1 MNQSIGKF
9 FSYFLPI
16 IVVLVIYV
24 VVSRYVFGVGR
35 ADLQELALYLHA
47 LVFLGCAGWALTEEE
62 HVRVDILYK
71 DKPNSYKRLVNTLGL
86 IFFVLPVVF
95 IISFYSIDFI
105 KLSWLLKESSTEP
118 GGLKTVYLHKTLIL
132 LFPLM
137 LLLAAVKQLREL
149 WK

>member
-16 IVVLVIYV
+16 IVILVIYIV
-24 VVSRYVFGVGR
+24 ISRYVFGVGR

-47 LVFLGCAGWALTEEE
+47 LVFLGCAGWALAEEE

-71 DKPNSYKRLVNTLGL
+71 DKSESYKKLINTLGL
-86 IFFVLPVVF
+86 VFFVLPVIF

-105 KLSWLLKESSTEP
+105 KLSWLLKESSTEQ
-118 GGLKTVYLHKTLIL
+118 GGLKTVYLHKTIIL
-132 LFPLM
+132 LFPLV
-137 LLLAAVKQLREL
+137 LFLAAVKQLKGL

>member
-16 IVVLVIYV
+16 IVILVIYIV
-24 VVSRYVFGVGR
+24 ISRYVFGVGR

-47 LVFLGCAGWALTEEE
+47 LVFLGCTGWALVEEE

-71 DKPNSYKRLVNTLGL
+71 DRSESYKKLINTLGL
-86 IFFVLPVVF
+86 VFFVLPVIF
-95 IISFYSIDFI
+95 IISFYSVDFI

-118 GGLKTVYLHKTLIL
+118 GGLKTVYLHKTIIL

-137 LLLAAVKQLREL
+137 LFLATVKQLKEL

>member
-1 MNQSIGKF
+1 MNQSIGKL

-16 IVVLVIYV
+16 IVNLVIYIV
-24 VVSRYVFGVGR
+24 ISRYIFGVGR
-35 ADLQELALYLHA
+35 ADLQELVLYLHA

-71 DKPNSYKRLVNTLGL
+71 DRSDSHKNLINTLGL
-86 IFFVLPVVF
+86 VFFVLPVVF
-95 IISFYSIDFI
+95 VISFYSIDFI

-118 GGLKTVYLHKTLIL
+118 GGLKTVYLHKTIIL
-132 LFPLM
+132 LFPLV
-137 LLLAAVKQLREL
+137 LFLAAVKQLKEL

>member
-16 IVVLVIYV
+16 IVVLVIYIV
-24 VVSRYVFGVGR
+24 INRYLFGVGR
-35 ADLQELALYLHA
+35 ADLQELVLYLHA
-47 LVFLGCAGWALTEEE
+47 LVFLGCAGWALADEE

-71 DKPNSYKRLVNTLGL
+71 DKSESYKRLVNTLGL
-86 IFFVLPVVF
+86 VFFVLPLVF

-118 GGLKTVYLHKTLIL
+118 GGLKTVYLHKTIIL
-132 LFPLM
+132 LFPLV
-137 LLLAAVKQLREL
+137 LFLAVLKKLKEL

>member
-16 IVVLVIYV
+16 IIILVIYIV
-24 VVSRYVFGVGR
+24 ISRYVFGVGR

-47 LVFLGCAGWALTEEE
+47 LVFLGCAGWALAEEE

-71 DKPNSYKRLVNTLGL
+71 DKSKSYKKLINTLGL
-86 IFFVLPVVF
+86 ILFVLPVVF

-118 GGLKTVYLHKTLIL
+118 GGLRTVYLHKTIIL
-132 LFPLM
+132 LFPLV
-137 LLLAAVKQLREL
+137 LFLAAVKQLKEL

>member
-16 IVVLVIYV
+16 IVILIIYIVI
-24 VVSRYVFGVGR
+24 SRYVFGVGR

-47 LVFLGCAGWALTEEE
+47 IVFLGCAGWALAEEE
-62 HVRVDILYK
+62 HVRVDIVYK
-71 DKPNSYKRLVNTLGL
+71 EKSESYKKLINALGL
-86 IFFVLPVVF
+86 VFFVLPVVF

-105 KLSWLLKESSTEP
+105 KLSWILKESSTEP
-118 GGLKTVYLHKTLIL
+118 GGLKTVYLHKTIIL
-132 LFPLM
+132 LFPLV
-137 LLLAAVKQLREL
+137 LFLAAVKQLKEL

>member
-16 IVVLVIYV
+16 IVILVIYIV
-24 VVSRYVFGVGR
+24 ISRYVFGVGR

-47 LVFLGCAGWALTEEE
+47 LVFLGCAGWALVEEQ

-71 DKPNSYKRLVNTLGL
+71 DRSESYKKLINTLGL
-86 IFFVLPVVF
+86 VFFVLPVIF
-95 IISFYSIDFI
+95 IISFYSVDFI

-118 GGLKTVYLHKTLIL
+118 GGLKTVYLHKTIILI
-132 LFPLM
+132 FPLV
-137 LLLAAVKQLREL
+137 LLLAAVRQLKEL

>member
-16 IVVLVIYV
+16 IVILVIYIV
-24 VVSRYVFGVGR
+24 ISRYIFGVGR

-47 LVFLGCAGWALTEEE
+47 LVFLGCAGWALIDEE

-71 DKPNSYKRLVNTLGL
+71 DKSESYKRLVNTLGL
-86 IFFVLPVVF
+86 VFFVLPAVF
-95 IISFYSIDFI
+95 VISFYSIDFI

-118 GGLKTVYLHKTLIL
+118 GGLKTVYLHKTIIL
-132 LFPLM
+132 LFPLV
-137 LLLAAVKQLREL
+137 LFLAAVRQLKEL

>member
-16 IVVLVIYV
+16 IVVLVIYIV
-24 VVSRYVFGVGR
+24 ISRYIFGVGR

-71 DKPNSYKRLVNTLGL
+71 DKPNSHKRLVNTLGL

-132 LFPLM
+132 LFPLV

>member
-16 IVVLVIYV
+16 IVILVIYIV
-24 VVSRYVFGVGR
+24 ISRYVFGVGR

-47 LVFLGCAGWALTEEE
+47 LVFLGCAGWALAEEE

-71 DKPNSYKRLVNTLGL
+71 DKSESYKKFVNTLGL
-86 IFFVLPVVF
+86 VFFVLPVIF

-118 GGLKTVYLHKTLIL
+118 GGVKTVYLHKTILL
-132 LFPLM
+132 LFPLV
-137 LLLAAVKQLREL
+137 LFLAAVKQ
-149 WK
+149 

>member
-16 IVVLVIYV
+16 IVILVIYIV
-24 VVSRYVFGVGR
+24 ISRYIFGVGR
-35 ADLQELALYLHA
+35 ADLQELALYFHA
-47 LVFLGCAGWALTEEE
+47 LVFLGCAGWALVEEE

-71 DKPNSYKRLVNTLGL
+71 DKSNPYKRIINTLGL
-86 IFFVLPVVF
+86 VFFVLPVVL

-118 GGLKTVYLHKTLIL
+118 GGLQTVYLHKTIIL
-132 LFPLM
+132 LFPLV
-137 LLLAAVKQLREL
+137 LFLAAIKQLKDL

>member
-16 IVVLVIYV
+16 IVILVIYIV
-24 VVSRYVFGVGR
+24 FSRYIFGVGR

-71 DKPNSYKRLVNTLGL
+71 DKSDSYKRTINTLGL
-86 IFFVLPVVF
+86 VFFVFPLVF

-118 GGLKTVYLHKTLIL
+118 GGLKTVYLHKTIIL

-137 LLLAAVKQLREL
+137 LFLAAIKQLKEL

>member
-16 IVVLVIYV
+16 IVILVIYV
-24 VVSRYVFGVGR
+24 VISRYIFGVGR

-118 GGLKTVYLHKTLIL
+118 GGLETVYLHKTLIL
-132 LFPLM
+132 LFPLV
-137 LLLAAVKQLREL
+137 LLLAAIKQLREL

>member
-1 MNQSIGKF
+1 M
-9 FSYFLPI
+9 
-16 IVVLVIYV
+16 
-24 VVSRYVFGVGR
+24 
-35 ADLQELALYLHA
+35 HA

-71 DKPNSYKRLVNTLGL
+71 DKSESYKKLINTLGL
-86 IFFVLPVVF
+86 VLFVLPVVF

-118 GGLKTVYLHKTLIL
+118 GGLKTVYLHKTIIL
-132 LFPLM
+132 LFPLV
-137 LLLAAVKQLREL
+137 LFLAAVKQLKEL

>member
-1 MNQSIGKF
+1 MNQSIGKL

-16 IVVLVIYV
+16 IVILVIYIV
-24 VVSRYVFGVGR
+24 FSRYIFGVGR
-35 ADLQELALYLHA
+35 ADLQELVLYLHA

-71 DKPNSYKRLVNTLGL
+71 DKSESYKKIINTLGL
-86 IFFVLPVVF
+86 VFFVLPLVF

-118 GGLKTVYLHKTLIL
+118 GGLKTVYLHKTIIL
-132 LFPLM
+132 LFPLV
-137 LLLAAVKQLREL
+137 LFFAAVKQLKEL

>member
-16 IVVLVIYV
+16 IVILVIYIV
-24 VVSRYVFGVGR
+24 ISRYIFGVGR
-35 ADLQELALYLHA
+35 ADLQELALYFHA
-47 LVFLGCAGWALTEEE
+47 LVFLGCAGWALVEEE

-71 DKPNSYKRLVNTLGL
+71 DKSNPYKRIINTLGL
-86 IFFVLPVVF
+86 VFFVLPIVL

-105 KLSWLLKESSTEP
+105 KLSWLLKETSTEP
-118 GGLKTVYLHKTLIL
+118 GGLQTVYLHKTIIL
-132 LFPLM
+132 LFPLV
-137 LLLAAVKQLREL
+137 LFLAAIKQLKDL

>member
-16 IVVLVIYV
+16 IVILVIYIV
-24 VVSRYVFGVGR
+24 ISRYVFGIGR

-47 LVFLGCAGWALTEEE
+47 LVFLGCAGWALAEEE

-71 DKPNSYKRLVNTLGL
+71 EKSESYKKFINTLGL
-86 IFFVLPVVF
+86 VFFVLPVIF

-105 KLSWLLKESSTEP
+105 KLSWVLKESSTEP
-118 GGLKTVYLHKTLIL
+118 GGLKTVYLHKTIILI
-132 LFPLM
+132 FPLV
-137 LLLAAVKQLREL
+137 LLLAAVKQLKEL

>member
-1 MNQSIGKF
+1 MNQSIGKL

-16 IVVLVIYV
+16 IVILVIYIV
-24 VVSRYVFGVGR
+24 ISRYIFGVGR

-71 DKPNSYKRLVNTLGL
+71 DRSDSHKNLINTLGL
-86 IFFVLPVVF
+86 VFFVLPVVLV
-95 IISFYSIDFI
+95 ISFYSIDFI

-118 GGLKTVYLHKTLIL
+118 GGLKTVYLHKTIIL
-132 LFPLM
+132 LFPLV
-137 LLLAAVKQLREL
+137 LFLAAVKQLKEL

>member
-16 IVVLVIYV
+16 IVILVIYIV
-24 VVSRYVFGVGR
+24 ISRYVFGVGR

-71 DKPNSYKRLVNTLGL
+71 DKSKSYKKVINTLGL
-86 IFFVLPVVF
+86 VFLVLPMVF

-118 GGLKTVYLHKTLIL
+118 GGLKTVYLHKTIIL
-132 LFPLM
+132 LFPLV
-137 LLLAAVKQLREL
+137 LFLAAVKQLKEL

>member
-24 VVSRYVFGVGR
+24 VVSRYIFGVGR

-132 LFPLM
+132 LFPLV

>member
-16 IVVLVIYV
+16 IVVLVIYIV
-24 VVSRYVFGVGR
+24 FSRYIFGVGR

-71 DKPNSYKRLVNTLGL
+71 DKSKSYKKLINTLGL
-86 IFFVLPVVF
+86 VLFVLPVVF

-105 KLSWLLKESSTEP
+105 KLSWLLKEASTEP
-118 GGLKTVYLHKTLIL
+118 GGLKTVYLHKTIIL
-132 LFPLM
+132 LFPLV
-137 LLLAAVKQLREL
+137 LFLAAVKQLKEL

>member
-16 IVVLVIYV
+16 IVILVIYIV
-24 VVSRYVFGVGR
+24 ISRYIFGVGR

-47 LVFLGCAGWALTEEE
+47 LVFLGCAGWALADDE

-71 DKPNSYKRLVNTLGL
+71 DRSESYKRLVNILGL
-86 IFFVLPVVF
+86 VFFVLPVVF

-105 KLSWLLKESSTEP
+105 KLSWLLKETSTEP
-118 GGLKTVYLHKTLIL
+118 GGLKTVYVHKTIIL
-132 LFPLM
+132 LFPLV
-137 LLLAAVKQLREL
+137 LFLAAVKQLKEL

>member
-118 GGLKTVYLHKTLIL
+118 GGLETVYLHKTFIL
-132 LFPLM
+132 LFPLV
-137 LLLAAVKQLREL
+137 LLLAATKQLREL

>member
-16 IVVLVIYV
+16 IVILVIYV
-24 VVSRYVFGVGR
+24 VISRYLFGVGR
-35 ADLQELALYLHA
+35 AGLQELALYLHA
-47 LVFLGCAGWALTEEE
+47 LVFLGCAGWALAEEE

-71 DKPNSYKRLVNTLGL
+71 DKSKSYKKIINTLGL
-86 IFFVLPVVF
+86 VFFVLPVIF

-118 GGLKTVYLHKTLIL
+118 GGLKTVYLHKTIIL
-132 LFPLM
+132 LFPLV
-137 LLLAAVKQLREL
+137 LFLATVKQLKEL

>member
-16 IVVLVIYV
+16 IVILVIYV
-24 VVSRYVFGVGR
+24 VISRYLFGVGR

-47 LVFLGCAGWALTEEE
+47 LVFLGCAGWALAEEE

-71 DKPNSYKRLVNTLGL
+71 DKSDSYKRTINTLGL
-86 IFFVLPVVF
+86 VFFVFPVVF

-118 GGLKTVYLHKTLIL
+118 GGLKTVYLHKTIIL
-132 LFPLM
+132 LFPLV
-137 LLLAAVKQLREL
+137 LFLAAVKQLKKL

>member
-16 IVVLVIYV
+16 IVILVVYI

-47 LVFLGCAGWALTEEE
+47 LVFLGCAGWALIEEE

-71 DKPNSYKRLVNTLGL
+71 DKSETYKKLINTLGL
-86 IFFVLPVVF
+86 VFFVLPVVF
-95 IISFYSIDFI
+95 IICFYSIDYI
-105 KLSWLLKESSTEP
+105 KLSWLQNEKSIEP
-118 GGLKTVYLHKTLIL
+118 GGLKTVYLHKTIIL
-132 LFPLM
+132 LFPLV
-137 LLLAAVKQLREL
+137 LFLAAVKQLKEL

>member
-9 FSYFLPI
+9 FSLFLPI
-16 IVVLVIYV
+16 IVILIIYIVI
-24 VVSRYVFGVGR
+24 SRYLFGVGR

-71 DKPNSYKRLVNTLGL
+71 DKSKSYKKLVNTLGL
-86 IFFVLPVVF
+86 VFFVLPIVF

-118 GGLKTVYLHKTLIL
+118 GGLKTVYLHKTIIL
-132 LFPLM
+132 LFPIVLF
-137 LLLAAVKQLREL
+137 LATVKQLKEL

>member
-16 IVVLVIYV
+16 IVILVIYIV
-24 VVSRYVFGVGR
+24 ISRYVFGVGR

-71 DKPNSYKRLVNTLGL
+71 NKSKSYKKLINTLGL
-86 IFFVLPVVF
+86 VFFVLPVVF

-118 GGLKTVYLHKTLIL
+118 GGLKTVYLHKTIIL
-132 LFPLM
+132 LFPLV
-137 LLLAAVKQLREL
+137 LFLAAVKQLKEL

>member
-16 IVVLVIYV
+16 IVILVIYIV
-24 VVSRYVFGVGR
+24 ISRYVFGVGR

-71 DKPNSYKRLVNTLGL
+71 DKSKSYKKLINTLGL
-86 IFFVLPVVF
+86 ILFVLPVIF

-118 GGLKTVYLHKTLIL
+118 GGLRTVYLHKTIIL
-132 LFPLM
+132 LFPLV
-137 LLLAAVKQLREL
+137 LFLAAVKQLKEL

>member
-9 FSYFLPI
+9 FSSFLPI
-16 IVVLVIYV
+16 IVFLVIYV
-24 VVSRYVFGVGR
+24 VISRYLFGVGR

-47 LVFLGCAGWALTEEE
+47 LVFLGCAGWALAEEE

-71 DKPNSYKRLVNTLGL
+71 DKSESYKKIINTLGL
-86 IFFVLPVVF
+86 VFLVFPVIF

-118 GGLKTVYLHKTLIL
+118 GGLKTVYLHKTIIL
-132 LFPLM
+132 LFPLV
-137 LLLAAVKQLREL
+137 LFLAAVKQLKEL

>member
-1 MNQSIGKF
+1 MNQSIGKL

-16 IVVLVIYV
+16 IVILVIYIV
-24 VVSRYVFGVGR
+24 ISRYIFGVGR

-71 DKPNSYKRLVNTLGL
+71 DRSDLHKNLINTLGL
-86 IFFVLPVVF
+86 VFFVLPVVF
-95 IISFYSIDFI
+95 VISFYSIDFI

-118 GGLKTVYLHKTLIL
+118 GGLKTVYLHKTIIL
-132 LFPLM
+132 LFPLV
-137 LLLAAVKQLREL
+137 LFLAAVKQLKEL

>member
-16 IVVLVIYV
+16 IIFLVMYV
-24 VVSRYVFGVGR
+24 VISRYIFGVGR

-47 LVFLGCAGWALTEEE
+47 LVFLGCAGWALAQEE
-62 HVRVDILYK
+62 HVRVDIFYK
-71 DKPNSYKRLVNTLGL
+71 DKSDSYKRNINTLGL
-86 IFFVLPVVF
+86 VFFVLPVVF

-118 GGLKTVYLHKTLIL
+118 GGLKTVYLHKTIIL
-132 LFPLM
+132 LFPLV
-137 LLLAAVKQLREL
+137 LFLAAVKQLKDL

>member
-16 IVVLVIYV
+16 IVILVIYIV
-24 VVSRYVFGVGR
+24 ISRYIFGVGR

-71 DKPNSYKRLVNTLGL
+71 DKSKSYKKLINTLGL
-86 IFFVLPVVF
+86 ILFVLPVIF

-118 GGLKTVYLHKTLIL
+118 GGLKSVYLHKTIIL
-132 LFPLM
+132 LFPLV
-137 LLLAAVKQLREL
+137 LFLAAVKQLKEL

>member
-16 IVVLVIYV
+16 IVILVIYIV
-24 VVSRYVFGVGR
+24 ISRYIFGVGR

-47 LVFLGCAGWALTEEE
+47 LVFLGCAGWALADDE

-71 DKPNSYKRLVNTLGL
+71 DRSESYKRLVNVLGL
-86 IFFVLPVVF
+86 VFFVLPVVF

-105 KLSWLLKESSTEP
+105 KLSWLLKETSTEP
-118 GGLKTVYLHKTLIL
+118 GGLKTVYVHKTIIL
-132 LFPLM
+132 LFPLV
-137 LLLAAVKQLREL
+137 LFLAAVKQLKEL

>member
-16 IVVLVIYV
+16 IVVLIIYV
-24 VVSRYVFGVGR
+24 VVSRYIFGVGR

-71 DKPNSYKRLVNTLGL
+71 DKPNSYKRLVNILG
-86 IFFVLPVVF
+86 
-95 IISFYSIDFI
+95 
-105 KLSWLLKESSTEP
+105 
-118 GGLKTVYLHKTLIL
+118 
-132 LFPLM
+132 
-137 LLLAAVKQLREL
+137 
-149 WK
+149 

>member
-9 FSYFLPI
+9 IFFFFPI
-16 IVVLVIYV
+16 IVILVIYIV
-24 VVSRYVFGVGR
+24 ISRYVFGVGR

-47 LVFLGCAGWALTEEE
+47 LVFLGCAGWALAEEE

-71 DKPNSYKRLVNTLGL
+71 DKSESYKKLINTLGL
-86 IFFVLPVVF
+86 VLFVLPVVF

-118 GGLKTVYLHKTLIL
+118 GGLKTVYLHKTIIL
-132 LFPLM
+132 LFPLV
-137 LLLAAVKQLREL
+137 LFLAAVKQLKEL

>member
-1 MNQSIGKF
+1 MNQSIGKY

-16 IVVLVIYV
+16 IVILVIYIV
-24 VVSRYVFGVGR
+24 ISRYVFGVGR

-71 DKPNSYKRLVNTLGL
+71 DKSKSYKKVINTLGL
-86 IFFVLPVVF
+86 VFFVLPMVF

-118 GGLKTVYLHKTLIL
+118 GGLKTVYLHKTIILI
-132 LFPLM
+132 FPLV
-137 LLLAAVKQLREL
+137 LFLAAVKQVKEL